1 MIHKKF
7 IFIVVIFLLIAFAG
21 ITIVKY
27 LGHSDHSGSVNEV
40 VKSDSIQAF
49 WSYYNRATEYRL
61 QGKEDS
67 SIIDYQEALKLNP
80 DHEDALYYIG
90 NMYMKL
96 DKFDQAQNRWE
107 KLIKLNPQSERAYN
121 QLGNLYFCMKH
132 PDYFHP
138 EKSKWY
144 FKRAADLNNLTLNP
158 NLRLGEIALF
168 QDSTNE
174 AFGIL
179 NKLSIMD
186 QKNAEIFF
194 IIGYLNWKSGKEQ
207 EATKDLERTF
217 EQGIT
222 VILINEQGGTAIS
235 AKNASIGKNKE
246 CDLFMDWLIRNLT
259 VPKKYDIRV
268 EIPKV
273 YKKFDQYLIMM
284 REQLNHD

>member
-1 MIHKKF
+1 MISKKF
-7 IFIVVIFLLIAFAG
+7 IFIAVILLIVFAG

-27 LGHSDHSGSVNEV
+27 LGHRDHNDSLIEV
-40 VKSDSIQAF
+40 VKSDSIQKF
-49 WSYYNRATEYRL
+49 WTYYNRATEYRL

-67 SIIDYQEALKLNP
+67 SIIAYLEALKLNP
-80 DHEDALYYIG
+80 NHEDALYYIG
-90 NMYMKL
+90 NMYTKL

-121 QLGNLYFCMKH
+121 QLGNLYFCMNH

-144 FKRAADLNNLTLNP
+144 FKRAADLNKETLNP

-174 AFGIL
+174 AFDIF
-179 NKLSIMD
+179 NKLSLMD
-186 QKNAEIFF
+186 QKNVEIFF
-194 IIGYLNWKSGKEQ
+194 IIGYLSWKSGKEQ
-207 EATKDLERTF
+207 DAIKDLKRTF
-217 EQGIT
+217 EQGIMT
-222 VILINEQGGTAIS
+222 IFINEQGGTAIS

-246 CDLFMDWLIRNLT
+246 CDLFMDWLTRNLT

-268 EIPKV
+268 EMPKV

>member
-7 IFIVVIFLLIAFAG
+7 IFITVILLIAFAG

-27 LGHSDHSGSVNEV
+27 LGHPGDSGSLTEV
-40 VKSDSIQAF
+40 VKSDSRQTF
-49 WSYYNRATEYRL
+49 WTYYNRATEYRL

-67 SIIDYQEALKLNP
+67 SIIAYQEALKLNP

-90 NMYMKL
+90 NMYMKV
-96 DKFDQAQNRWE
+96 DKFDKAQEKWE
-107 KLIKLNPQSERAYN
+107 KLIELNPQSERAYN
-121 QLGNLYFCMKH
+121 QLGNLYFCVKH
-132 PDYFHP
+132 TDYFHP
-138 EKSKWY
+138 EKSMWY
-144 FKRAADLNNLTLNP
+144 FKRAADLNNITLNP

-168 QDSTNE
+168 QNRTND
-174 AFGIL
+174 AFGIF
-179 NKLSIMD
+179 NKLSMMD

-207 EATKDLERTF
+207 DAIKDLDSTF
-217 EQGIT
+217 KQGIT
-222 VILINEQGGTAIS
+222 VILTNEQGGTAIS
-235 AKNASIGKNKE
+235 AKNVSSSKNQE
-246 CDLFMDWLIRNLT
+246 CDLFMDWLTRNLT

-268 EIPKV
+268 EMPKV

>member
-1 MIHKKF
+1 MKSKKI
-7 IFIVVIFLLIAFAG
+7 IFIVVILLIVFAC

-27 LGHSDHSGSVNEV
+27 LQHPGDSRSLIEV

-49 WSYYNRATEYRL
+49 WTYYNRATEYRL

-67 SIIDYQEALKLNP
+67 SIIAYQEALKLNP

-90 NMYMKL
+90 NMYMKV
-96 DKFDQAQNRWE
+96 DKFDQAQKTWE
-107 KLIKLNPQSERAYN
+107 KLIELNPQSERAYN
-121 QLGNLYFCMKH
+121 QLGNLCFCVKH
-132 PDYFHP
+132 TDYFHP

-144 FKRAADLNNLTLNP
+144 FKRAAELNNLTLNP

-168 QDSTNE
+168 QDSTKD

-179 NKLSIMD
+179 NKLSMMD

-194 IIGYLNWKSGKEQ
+194 IIGYINWKSGKEQ
-207 EATKDLERTF
+207 EAIRDLERTF

-222 VILINEQGGTAIS
+222 VILTNEQGGTAIS
-235 AKNASIGKNKE
+235 AKNVSSGKIQE
-246 CDLFMDWLIRNLT
+246 CDLFMAWLTKNLT

-268 EIPKV
+268 EMPGV
-273 YKKFDQYLIMM
+273 YRKFDQYLIMM
-284 REQLNHD
+284 RKQLNHD